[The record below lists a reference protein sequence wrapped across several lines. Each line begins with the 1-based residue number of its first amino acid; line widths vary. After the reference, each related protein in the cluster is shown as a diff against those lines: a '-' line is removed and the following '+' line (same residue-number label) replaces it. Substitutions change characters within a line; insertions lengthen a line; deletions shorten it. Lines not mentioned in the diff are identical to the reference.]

1 MKKIIY
7 FIVCAF
13 AMLANIS
20 CEGMDEYYK
29 DYRDEHPT
37 YAPAVTG
44 VSAVSTEAG
53 SLTLSWTFPETDRIK
68 SVEIIYKESST
79 KSETIEVGMKTECT
93 LSGLLLQNY
102 TFEIYTI
109 DLYGNRSIPIIKS
122 YTPIPGREG

>member
-1 MKKIIY
+1 M
-7 FIVCAF
+7 VCTL

-44 VSAVSTEAG
+44 VNAVSAQAG

-93 LSGLLLQNY
+93 ISGLLLQSY

-109 DLYGNRSIPIIKS
+109 DMYGNRSIPIIKS